1 MAYFNEFPTINY
13 VHKDGSLA
21 QVKDI
26 LRRVIFT
33 DESFFNES
41 NYSYYTIKDGETPDA
56 MAQKFFDDPELHWIL
71 VLYNQAFDPNYSFP
85 LSINSLQ
92 EYIDK
97 KYSGQALFLKPN
109 GGDDV
114 PFFSTTSL
122 DLGDSITT
130 NRHDPVTYPN
140 NKSGTTVERFNSE
153 TLIGRVAR
161 ENYSLSKIEL
171 VDQLGFFEAG
181 QTVARR
187 KWFLDPWRADVVR
200 AVDGREAVHH
210 FEQYTGTTSGV
221 VLDPLATPPT
231 SEGVQTKI
239 HDNGTTFE
247 DTILYSYIYNGDET
261 YSVSNARH
269 EFNLNNDKS
278 QIKIPNKNIVQ
289 SITRSFRQLIKA

>member
-13 VHKDGSLA
+13 VHKDGSLS

-41 NYSYYTIKDGETPDA
+41 NFSYYTIKDGETPDA

-85 LSINSLQ
+85 LSIQSLQ
-92 EYIDK
+92 EFVDK
-97 KYSGQALFLKPN
+97 KYSGQALFLKPS
-109 GGDDV
+109 DDEV
-114 PFFSTTSL
+114 PYFSTTPL

-130 NRHDPVTYPN
+130 NRNDPV
-140 NKSGTTVERFNSE
+140 SGTTVERFNSE
-153 TLIGRVAR
+153 SVIGRVAR

-171 VDQLGFFEAG
+171 VDQIGTFEAG

-187 KWFLDPWRADVVR
+187 KWFLDPWRADIAR
-200 AVDGREAVHH
+200 AVEGREAVHH
-210 FEQYTGTTSGV
+210 FEQYTGTTSGI
-221 VLDPLATPPT
+221 VLDPMATPPT

-239 HDNGTTFE
+239 HENGTTFK
-247 DTILYSYIYNGDET
+247 DTILYSYIYNNDET
-261 YSVSNARH
+261 YSVSNFRH

-278 QIKIPNKNIVQ
+278 QIKIPNKNIIQ
-289 SITRSFRQLIKA
+289 SITKSFRQLIKA